1 MNDFE
6 AGRSVQGRAIRAYQ
20 SVPEEDGRPARWM
33 LLLGQVHGD
42 EPQGR
47 WLLRALKPEWER
59 RHPCDGLGLV
69 VVPCLNPDGGRART
83 RVNANGVD
91 LNRNMPT
98 RDWKPGFERPG
109 NNPGAS
115 PASEPETQAV
125 LRLMQTYDPVAIL
138 SIHSMKRFQI
148 NCNGPA
154 LEWGRALAD
163 VCGYPVTD
171 DIGYPC
177 PGSLGTYA
185 GAERQI
191 PTITLEVDSR
201 ARMPA
206 ILEAHLPVLRE
217 AVRWWGRG

>member
-1 MNDFE
+1 
-6 AGRSVQGRAIRAYQ
+6 
-20 SVPEEDGRPARWM
+20 
-33 LLLGQVHGD
+33 
-42 EPQGR
+42 
-47 WLLRALKPEWER
+47 
-59 RHPCDGLGLV
+59 
-69 VVPCLNPDGGRART
+69 
-83 RVNANGVD
+83 VNAKRVD

-98 RDWKPGFERPG
+98 RDWKPDFQRPG

-115 PASEPETQAV
+115 AASEPETQAV
-125 LRLMQTYDPVAIL
+125 LNLLETYSPAAIL
-138 SIHSMKRFQI
+138 SIHSMKRYQV

-154 LEWGRALAD
+154 LEWGQALAE

-206 ILEAHLPVLRE
+206 ILDVHLPVVRT
-217 AVRWWGRG
+217 AVRWWGRGDV